1 MFIFAP
7 LKLSQYLAYIDN
19 LGVKSFVLV
28 AIALLVLGF
37 TFRCMVLGSSKV
49 LWRKVKLTVANLLAT
64 VTDVTNVTKTR
75 VTTFS
80 RTFVSHLLTWG
91 IARLTIA
98 LLQGSCRNATSKEAR
113 VITIYSF
120 YFVM

>member
-1 MFIFAP
+1 MW
-7 LKLSQYLAYIDN
+7 Q
-19 LGVKSFVLV
+19 
-28 AIALLVLGF
+28 
-37 TFRCMVLGSSKV
+37 
-49 LWRKVKLTVANLLAT
+49 KVKLTVANLLAT
-64 VTDVTNVTKTR
+64 VTDVTNVTNVTKTR
-75 VTTFS
+75 VTTCS

-120 YFVM
+120 YFVI